1 MLFDG
6 KTTNGWHKFGSITI
20 GSAWKVVDS
29 ALYLDPSDKNGG
41 DIVTDSEFENF
52 ELKLQWKISRG
63 GNSGIMFYIKEDKK
77 YGWPWETGPEM
88 QILDN
93 IEASDNKKENHLA
106 GTLYDLA
113 GDAAH
118 SKPKA
123 VG

>member
-1 MLFDG
+1 
-6 KTTNGWHKFGSITI
+6 
-20 GSAWKVVDS
+20 
-29 ALYLDPSDKNGG
+29 
-41 DIVTDSEFENF
+41 
-52 ELKLQWKISRG
+52 
-63 GNSGIMFYIKEDKK
+63 
-77 YGWPWETGPEM
+77 GWPWETGPEM